1 MAVRKRLAT
10 SFKGSKSIG
19 RPPPHRWCHRRFVR
33 NGRPLGSNIGPPTH
47 KCAILLLAGLHVALT
62 IRLTFGG
69 FIRYTRL
76 RYVPGQAL
84 TGGAGRC
91 WDTLDLAVQR
101 RSRSIG
107 PSVFRWS
114 PSAERHDRTQPE

>member
-1 MAVRKRLAT
+1 MFVPVVRSGQTAA
-10 SFKGSKSIG
+10 
-19 RPPPHRWCHRRFVR
+19 H
-33 NGRPLGSNIGPPTH
+33 PTH
-47 KCAILLLAGLHVALT
+47 IYAILLLAGLHVALA

-76 RYVPGQAL
+76 RYVPDQTL

-91 WDTLDLAVQR
+91 WDTLGLAVQR

-107 PSVFRWS
+107 PSVFR
-114 PSAERHDRTQPE
+114 